1 MAPRSARI
9 HDFRNI
15 RPSLQPSNPR
25 QNSFWNSAEPSGNPK
40 CSKQLFPS
48 PKTFGSP
55 LIGCIKFRGLDPRN
69 QGPPKARSE
78 ITGGRIR
85 STSGWDT
92 AVIRGVRGLREGR
105 ERDLFRLAGTLYE
118 LLLSPVTSYEK
129 GSCDICH
136 HTDVH
141 GQHRGT
147 TAWPQESTETTPKNL
162 PRIRM
167 TGDTS

>member
-1 MAPRSARI
+1 VAPRSARI

-55 LIGCIKFRGLDPRN
+55 LIGCIKFRGLDQRN

-118 LLLSPVTSYEK
+118 LLCRRLHSTKRGVVTF
-129 GSCDICH
+129 
-136 HTDVH
+136 
-141 GQHRGT
+141 GT
-147 TAWPQESTETTPKNL
+147 TPMCTGNTAAPPLGLKNL
-162 PRIRM
+162 PKLPPRIYRE
-167 TGDTS
+167 